1 MIPLSVPNL
10 SGNEWQYVKDC
21 LDTNWVSSVGSY
33 VNKFEEVTAKFTG
46 AKYAIATSNGTAA
59 LHISLL
65 LAGVQPG
72 DLVIAPNLTFV
83 ASINAI
89 KYAGANP
96 ILIDIDSE
104 SWQVDLDLLE
114 NFLSK
119 ETTVQEGYT
128 ILKSTNQRIK
138 AMMPVHVLGNM
149 TDMVS
154 LSSIAERYHLIIV
167 EDSTE
172 ALGSSQND
180 QHAGT
185 FGLLGT
191 ISYNGNKLI
200 TTGGGGMIIT
210 SDEHLAKQAK
220 HLTTTAKT
228 TPDEYFH
235 DEVGY
240 NYRLV
245 NILAAMGVAQ
255 MEQLPAFLNRKK
267 EITEFYIDTL
277 SKIEGIKFQ
286 KVRYDVQPNNWLFTA
301 KFPNAKELLKSLN
314 ESGIMARPFWIPMNR
329 LPATKNDL
337 YISGSDNSYEVYS
350 SCISL
355 PCSTSI
361 TDEELSNVIAH
372 IIRFYEA

>member
-21 LDTNWVSSVGSY
+21 LDSNWVSSVGAY
-33 VNKFEEVTAKFTG
+33 VNRFEEITAQFTG
-46 AKYAIATSNGTAA
+46 AKYAVATSNGTAA

-65 LAGVQPG
+65 LAGVER
-72 DLVIAPNLTFV
+72 DNLVIAPNLTFV

-89 KYAGANP
+89 KYAGAKP

-104 SWQVDLDLLE
+104 SWQMNLSLLE
-114 NFLSK
+114 EFLSN
-119 ETTVQEGYT
+119 ETVIHEDHSL
-128 ILKSTNQRIK
+128 LKSTNQKIK
-138 AMMPVHVLGNM
+138 AIMPVHILGNM
-149 TDMVS
+149 TDMVR
-154 LSSIAERYHLIIV
+154 LQAIATKYKLVIV

-172 ALGSSQND
+172 ALGSYQNG

-210 SDEHLAKQAK
+210 NNEHLAKQAK
-220 HLTTTAKT
+220 HLTTTAKAS
-228 TPDEYFH
+228 PDEYFH

-255 MEQLPAFLNRKK
+255 MEQLPTFLKRKK
-267 EITEFYIDTL
+267 EVAQFYIDSL
-277 SKIEGIKFQ
+277 SKIEDIKFQ
-286 KVRYDVQPNNWLFTA
+286 QVRDDVQPNNWLFTA
-301 KFPNAKELLKSLN
+301 MFPTAKPLLKSLN
-314 ESGIMARPFWIPMNR
+314 NAGIIARPFWIPMNN
-329 LPATKNDL
+329 LPANKTDL
-337 YISGSDNSYEVYS
+337 YLTHNDISNQIYAN
-350 SCISL
+350 CISL
-355 PCSTSI
+355 PCSTNI
-361 TDEELSNVIAH
+361 TDEEASSVAEH
-372 IIRFYEA
+372 ILKFYEA

>member
-1 MIPLSVPNL
+1 
-10 SGNEWQYVKDC
+10 
-21 LDTNWVSSVGSY
+21 
-33 VNKFEEVTAKFTG
+33 
-46 AKYAIATSNGTAA
+46 
-59 LHISLL
+59 
-65 LAGVQPG
+65 VQPG

-96 ILIDIDSE
+96 ILIDIDNE
-104 SWQVDLDLLE
+104 SWQMDLDLLE

-119 ETTVQEGYT
+119 ETTVQEGCT

-149 TDMVS
+149 NDMER
-154 LSSIAERYHLIIV
+154 LSNIAKLYHLTVV

-172 ALGSSQND
+172 ALGSYQNG

-210 SDEHLAKQAK
+210 SDEHLAKRAK
-220 HLTTTAKT
+220 HLTTTAKA

-235 DEVGY
+235 DEIGY

-255 MEQLPAFLNRKK
+255 MEQLPTFLNRKK

-277 SKIEGIKFQ
+277 SKVEGIKFQ

-301 KFPNAKELLKSLN
+301 KFPNAKELLKTLN

-329 LPATKNDL
+329 LPANKNDL
-337 YISGSDNSYEVYS
+337 YISDSDNSCEVYS

-361 TDEELSNVIAH
+361 KGFDLEEVVTAILK
-372 IIRFYEA
+372 FYK